1 MKHRNLFFFF
11 LLLVFDL
18 SAPQRSPATTPYIVY
33 GTKNWGA
40 SMNGPH
46 TVGHGGG
53 LNMVW

>member
-18 SAPQRSPATTPYIVY
+18 SAPQSSPATTPYIVY